1 MPEPRF
7 QSLRTQLQEGG
18 VDGRYIERTIAELR
32 DHYADIEQSE
42 IGRGASPRAA
52 AAAAAAAIGDERTI
66 AAAVLSRPELRQWT
80 QRWPRAA
87 RLLHST
93 ALVAAMPVVPV
104 IYCAYRRD
112 VIVRW
117 GASIGLASLLTL
129 GLLLAQSLMLMS

>member
-7 QSLRTQLQEGG
+7 QSLRTQLREGG

-32 DHYADIEQSE
+32 DHYADIERSE
-42 IGRGASPRAA
+42 IGRGISPQAA

-80 QRWPRAA
+80 RRWPRAA

-93 ALVAAMPVVPV
+93 ALVAVMPAVPL
-104 IYCAYRRD
+104 IYCACRRD

-129 GLLLAQSLMLMS
+129 GLLLAQSLVLMS